1 MIKIKNLTLLL
12 FSLMLAFAA
21 CQEDEEEVIPGEEP
35 TVNAGTDV
43 NAVVG
48 SSVQLSGTANDPD
61 GDQLSIS
68 WTVSAAPAGSSASVN
83 NANSLN
89 ATFTPDV
96 EGNYTLTLTVSDGNY
111 DPVTDELTITAT
123 EAVGEPPVVTIL
135 GEDNRTIS
143 EANENNTVTIG
154 TPYML
159 NGSNSTD
166 PDTDAADLTFTWEIT
181 ESPAGSTEASVT
193 ADATDPSMANF
204 VPDAV
209 GEYTIQLTVTD
220 PEGNSDSETAVI
232 IADANPVEISSNI
245 SEDTVWPNVFENPDL
260 PDYIVT
266 SDITVSEQLEVMPG
280 VKVIFEPN
288 MRMSVS
294 GNNGA
299 LISVGKAD
307 SLVVFTAE
315 DSLNGWEGIMIF
327 NNNVLNKLDYTE
339 VSYGGNR
346 DATSGVQPANVGVEG
361 FGSGKLTITN
371 SKINNSFGDG
381 VYVEGG
387 ASLEGFSDNEIND
400 NADYPLSLD
409 AANVSIIDATTTYA
423 GNGDNMVRILDSTLD
438 MDDEQTWTALPDDVS
453 YYLPAD
459 LNISSGLVISAGASF
474 MAASESYI
482 NINNDG
488 YLEAI
493 GTEADSIVF
502 DAEDAANGWRGLFYF
517 SSNNRNTLAYV
528 RVSNAGNASNQRS
541 GVLPSAIGL
550 EGFSQ
555 AVLSINNSTI
565 SNTVGDYGMFFE
577 SGTTLRGFSNNTFTN
592 NTNFPLFLT
601 LGNAGEVDN
610 ASVFSGNGTD
620 AVVVDDAT
628 LSQDI
633 TLSNIDDGTPY
644 LFLEETTVN
653 AELTIEAG
661 TTLLF
666 EEDVIF
672 RIGGDGSMIAVGD
685 MDNLITFTA
694 RDTGSPWGGIIFFST
709 DVSNEMTY
717 CEVSYG
723 GNRASTSGV
732 EPANIGLEGFADA
745 ELKLTNSNI
754 TNGSGYGVFAEGS
767 TTIKNA
773 DNQPITTQAE
783 LEAAGN
789 TFSNNTTDPSN
800 L

>member
-1 MIKIKNLTLLL
+1 MIKMKKLTLLL
-12 FSLMLAFAA
+12 FSLMLAIVA
-21 CQEDEEEVIPGEEP
+21 CQQEDEELPGETP

-68 WTVSAAPAGSSASVN
+68 WTVTAAPSGSTASVN
-83 NANSLN
+83 NASSLN

-96 EGNYTLTLTVSDGNY
+96 AGNYTLTLTVSDNVY
-111 DPVTDELTITAT
+111 DPVTDELVITAA
-123 EAVGEPPVVTIL
+123 EAVGDPPVVTIL
-135 GEDNRTIS
+135 GEDNRPIS
-143 EANENNTVTIG
+143 DANENNSVTVG
-154 TPYML
+154 TTYML
-159 NGSNSTD
+159 NGSNTAD

-181 ESPAGSTEASVT
+181 ESPAGSAEASIT
-193 ADATDPSMANF
+193 ADATDPTMASF

-232 IADANPVEISSNI
+232 IADANPVEISANI

-266 SDITVSEQLEVMPG
+266 SDISVSEQLEVMPG

-315 DSLNGWEGIMIF
+315 DSLNGWEGIIIF
-327 NNNVLNKLDYTE
+327 NNNVLNRLDYTE

-361 FGSGKLTITN
+361 FGAGKVTITN
-371 SKINNSFGDG
+371 SRINNSFGDG
-381 VYVEGG
+381 IYVEGG
-387 ASLEGFSDNEIND
+387 ASLEGFSDNEIDD
-400 NADYPLSLD
+400 NTDYPLSLD
-409 AANVSIIDATTTYA
+409 ASNVSIIDATTTYA
-423 GNGDNMVRILDSTLD
+423 GNGDNMVRILNSTLD

-453 YYLPAD
+453 YYLPAN
-459 LNISSGLVISAGASF
+459 LEISSGLVISAGASF

-502 DAEDAANGWRGLFYF
+502 DAADAANGWRGLFYS

-550 EGFSQ
+550 EGFFQ

-565 SNTVGDYGMFFE
+565 SNTIGDYGMFFE
-577 SGTTLRGFSNNTFTN
+577 AGTTLREFANNSFSNNA
-592 NTNFPLFLT
+592 NFPLFVT

-633 TLSNIDDGTPY
+633 TLSNIADGTPY

-653 AELTIEAG
+653 A
-661 TTLLF
+661 
-666 EEDVIF
+666 D
-672 RIGGDGSMIAVGD
+672 RK
-685 MDNLITFTA
+685 
-694 RDTGSPWGGIIFFST
+694 ST
-709 DVSNEMTY
+709 
-717 CEVSYG
+717 
-723 GNRASTSGV
+723 R
-732 EPANIGLEGFADA
+732 L
-745 ELKLTNSNI
+745 NS
-754 TNGSGYGVFAEGS
+754 SHYS
-767 TTIKNA
+767 
-773 DNQPITTQAE
+773 
-783 LEAAGN
+783 
-789 TFSNNTTDPSN
+789 
-800 L
+800 

>member
-1 MIKIKNLTLLL
+1 MIKMKKLTLLL
-12 FSLMLAFAA
+12 FSLMLAIVA
-21 CQEDEEEVIPGEEP
+21 CQQEDEELPGETP

-68 WTVSAAPAGSSASVN
+68 WTVTAAPSGSTASVN
-83 NANSLN
+83 NASSLN

-96 EGNYTLTLTVSDGNY
+96 AGNYTLTLTVSDNVY
-111 DPVTDELTITAT
+111 DPVTDELVITAA
-123 EAVGEPPVVTIL
+123 EAVGDPPVVTIL
-135 GEDNRTIS
+135 GEDNRPIS
-143 EANENNTVTIG
+143 DANENNSVTVG
-154 TPYML
+154 TTYML
-159 NGSNSTD
+159 NGSNTAD

-181 ESPAGSTEASVT
+181 ESPAGSAEASIT
-193 ADATDPSMANF
+193 ADATDPTMASF

-232 IADANPVEISSNI
+232 IADANPVEISANI

-266 SDITVSEQLEVMPG
+266 SDISVSEQLEVMPG

-315 DSLNGWEGIMIF
+315 DSLNGWEGIIIF
-327 NNNVLNKLDYTE
+327 NNNVLNRLDYTE

-361 FGSGKLTITN
+361 FGAGKVTITN
-371 SKINNSFGDG
+371 SRINNSFGDG
-381 VYVEGG
+381 IYVEGG
-387 ASLEGFSDNEIND
+387 ASLEGFSDNEIDD
-400 NADYPLSLD
+400 NTDYPLSLD
-409 AANVSIIDATTTYA
+409 ASNVSIIDATTTYA
-423 GNGDNMVRILDSTLD
+423 GNGDNMVRILNSTLD

-453 YYLPAD
+453 YYLPAN
-459 LNISSGLVISAGASF
+459 LEISSGLVISAGASF

-502 DAEDAANGWRGLFYF
+502 DAADAANGWRGLFYS

-565 SNTVGDYGMFFE
+565 SNTIGDYGMFFE
-577 SGTTLRGFSNNTFTN
+577 AGTTLREFANNSFSNNA
-592 NTNFPLFLT
+592 NFPLFVT

-633 TLSNIDDGTPY
+633 TLSNIADGTPY

-672 RIGGDGSMIAVGD
+672 RIGGDGSMIAVGN
-685 MDNLITFTA
+685 MENMITFTA

-723 GNRASTSGV
+723 GNRGATSGV
-732 EPANIGLEGFADA
+732 EPANIGLEAFANA
-745 ELKLTNSNI
+745 ELKLTNCNI
-754 TNGSGYGVFAEGS
+754 TNSSGYGVYVEGGS
-767 TTIKNA
+767 TIKNA
-773 DNQPITTQAE
+773 DNQPITTQTD
-783 LEAAGN
+783 LETAGN
-789 TFSNNTTDPSN
+789 TFSNNTTADSN